1 VLPRRLAGESVGRGT
16 SRNTVEGLEA
26 QAEAARSRGEAGAA
40 RELDESARLW
50 RRQRAS
56 AVEEPMDEDDEG

>member
-1 VLPRRLAGESVGRGT
+1 M
-16 SRNTVEGLEA
+16 EGLEA